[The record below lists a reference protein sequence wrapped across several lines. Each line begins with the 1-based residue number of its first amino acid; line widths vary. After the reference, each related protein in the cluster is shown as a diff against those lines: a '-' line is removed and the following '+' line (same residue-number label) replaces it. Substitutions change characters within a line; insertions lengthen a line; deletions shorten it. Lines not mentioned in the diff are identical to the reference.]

1 MKFQIFNIPDLH
13 KRKETGLYI
22 TSAISQKDTVQP
34 GTDVALP
41 DDAHVQEAREFVQT
55 NKK

>member
-1 MKFQIFNIPDLH
+1 MKFPIFNIPDLH